1 MDISSYNIEIKTG
14 NHKNSGTDC
23 RVEMKIIGS
32 KNETSFHE
40 LNTPLHNDFERGN
53 IDEFTISDV
62 DIGDIE
68 YLSLIVSKNL
78 YDLSEPNWY
87 IDYMFVTKHN
97 QSVLPDEQ
105 STTKNYFPIYQWI
118 SKSDHGKEIFIS
130 SNKACIPQHETE
142 KRNGCVRNNQTKK
155 NTIEWSPVT
164 FAQGLPGN
172 IKGTDHDWNLNFT
185 DDKDRN
191 FKKNAAEALK
201 NRITRNLVSRLL
213 TIDSIDIF
221 QSFSGNH
228 SKLPEWILNNR
239 WTKDE
244 EFGRQILNGTNPTSI
259 TRCRK
264 LPANFNV
271 ENRQIASSL
280 YPGTT
285 LEKELKNGN
294 IYIVNHEILQNIST
308 GKYRG
313 KKIELPAAMCLFHV
327 TKEKEF
333 KPIAIQLGQQS
344 DDPIWTPKDDYYDW
358 MLAKMWF
365 KNADVQV
372 HQMNV
377 HLSLTHLIMEP
388 FAIAMFRC
396 LPPVHPIHKL
406 LRESLQFVIAIN
418 TVGRSSLIPKVCS
431 TEAFINSYKTLRL

>member
-1 MDISSYNIEIKTG
+1 MDISSYKIQIKTG
-14 NHKNSGTDC
+14 NIKNAGTDC
-23 RVEMKIIGS
+23 RVEVKIVGS

-40 LNTPLHNDFERGN
+40 LDTLLHNDFERGN
-53 IDEFTISDV
+53 IDEFTISDI

-68 YLSLIVSKNL
+68 YLSLIVSQTI
-78 YDLSEPNWY
+78 YDFSEPNWY
-87 IDYMFVTKHN
+87 IDYMLVTKHN
-97 QSVLPDEQ
+97 QSVLPDDQ
-105 STTKNYFPIYQWI
+105 SITKNCFPIYQWI

-130 SNKACIPQHETE
+130 SNKTCIPQRETE
-142 KRNGCVRNNQTKK
+142 KRKGGVRNNQTKK
-155 NTIEWSPVT
+155 NTVEWSPIR
-164 FAQGLPGN
+164 FAQGLPGH
-172 IKGTDHDWNLNFT
+172 IKGSDHEWNLKFT

-191 FKKNAAEALK
+191 FTRNAHDAYK
-201 NRITRNLVSRLL
+201 NRIKRNLVSRLL
-213 TIDSIDIF
+213 TIDSTDSF
-221 QSFSGNH
+221 QAFAHSHNH
-228 SKLPEWILNNR
+228 SKVPEWILNNR

-244 EFGRQILNGTNPTSI
+244 EFGRQILNGTNPSTV

-271 ENRQIASSL
+271 KNAQVASSL
-280 YPGTT
+280 FPGTT

-294 IYIVNHEILQNIST
+294 IYIVNHKILQNIST
-308 GKYRG
+308 GKYGG

-333 KPIAIQLGQQS
+333 KPIAIQLGQKS
-344 DDPIWTPKDDYYDW
+344 NDPIWTPKDDYYDW

-377 HLSLTHLIMEP
+377 HLALTHLIMEP
-388 FAIAMFRC
+388 FAMAMFRC

-406 LRESLQFVIAIN
+406 LRESVQFVIAIN
-418 TVGRSSLIPKVCS
+418 TLGRASLIPKVCM
-431 TEAFINSYKTLRL
+431 TKAFSNSY